1 MCHALPIW
9 SFHFLLFLTSFCPYA
24 VIIITDFYA
33 LFRFTWKL
41 ILFYVKTLPDAELF
55 DKWVQDSV
63 CNILQVKKKIS
74 LLAVFNF
81 YYLE

>member
-55 DKWVQDSV
+55 DK
-63 CNILQVKKKIS
+63 
-74 LLAVFNF
+74 
-81 YYLE
+81 